1 MKTPSV
7 NRKHLD
13 FVDDKTAALLLN
25 TPSSARLILWVI
37 VIFFIVAG
45 VWASRAQLE
54 QVTTGSG
61 KVIPSSQLQVVQNLE
76 GGIVKALMV
85 KEGEQVQK
93 DQPLLMIDDTRF
105 QSDFNE
111 RAQEL
116 ASAQAD
122 AIRLDALLDNVTV
135 NQTKK
140 TVSVSRPPLV
150 FPDTFLST
158 YPDLVNRQQAEYS
171 DNLSNIESQLAVATQ
186 QLQQKQQELIEA
198 RSRLSGQ
205 RQGYNL
211 ASREY
216 NITKPLADEGVV
228 PEIELLK
235 LQRQLNDTRK
245 EMRSTELQIPV
256 IEAAIRE
263 AEFKRLD
270 VALKFRSDIQAD
282 LNQATARRDALN
294 QSSIGLE
301 DKVHRTLVR
310 SPVNGTVQT
319 LYFNTIGGVIQP
331 GMDIVAIVPTE
342 DNLVIEAKVLPQDI
356 GFLRPGL
363 KAMIKFS
370 AYDYTVYGGLEGTLE
385 QISADTI
392 QDEEGNSFYQV
403 KIRTETNNLADN
415 SGEQLP
421 IIPGMTASADII
433 TGKRT
438 VLQYLLNPILK
449 ARNSALRE

>member
-7 NRKHLD
+7 DRKHLD

-25 TPSSARLILWVI
+25 TPGSARVMLWVI

-54 QVTTGSG
+54 QVTTGNG

-85 KEGEQVQK
+85 KEGEQVLK
-93 DQPLLMIDDTRF
+93 NQPLLLIDDTRF

-122 AIRLDALLDNVTV
+122 AIRLDALLDNVSV
-135 NQTKK
+135 NQKNK
-140 TVSVSRPPLV
+140 AVSVSRTPLV
-150 FPDTFLST
+150 FPDTFLSA
-158 YPDLVNRQQAEYS
+158 YPDLVKRQQAEYS
-171 DNLSNIESQLAVATQ
+171 DNLSTLESQLAVAAQ
-186 QLQQKQQELIEA
+186 QIQQKQQELVEA

-216 NITKPLADEGVV
+216 KITKPLADEGVV

-245 EMRSTELQIPV
+245 DMRSTELQIPV
-256 IEAAIRE
+256 IQAAIRE
-263 AEFKRLD
+263 AELKRLD

-282 LNQATARRDALN
+282 LNQATAKRDALN
-294 QSSIGLE
+294 QSSVGLE
-301 DKVHRTLVR
+301 DKVERTLVR

-319 LYFNTIGGVIQP
+319 LYVNTIGGVIQP

-403 KIRTETNNLADN
+403 KIRTEKNNLADN

-449 ARNSALRE
+449 ASNSALRE

>member
-25 TPSSARLILWVI
+25 TPCSARLMLWVI

-45 VWASRAQLE
+45 IWASRAQLE
-54 QVTTGSG
+54 QVTTGNG

-93 DQPLLMIDDTRF
+93 NQPLLLIDDTRF

-122 AIRLDALLDNVTV
+122 AIRLEALLDNVTV
-135 NQTKK
+135 NQKNK
-140 TVSVSRPPLV
+140 AVSVSRTPLV
-150 FPDTFLST
+150 FPDAFFST

-171 DNLSNIESQLAVATQ
+171 DNLSTLESQLAVAAQ
-186 QLQQKQQELIEA
+186 QLQQKQQELVEA

-216 NITKPLADEGVV
+216 TITKPLADEGVV

-245 EMRSTELQIPV
+245 DMRSTELQIPV

-294 QSSIGLE
+294 QSSVGLE
-301 DKVHRTLVR
+301 DKVQRTLVR

-403 KIRTETNNLADN
+403 KIRTEKNNLADN

-449 ARNSALRE
+449 ARHSALRE

>member
-140 TVSVSRPPLV
+140 MVSVSRPPLV

-301 DKVHRTLVR
+301 DKVQRTLVR

-342 DNLVIEAKVLPQDI
+342 DNLVIEARVLPQDI

>member
-25 TPSSARLILWVI
+25 TPGSARLMLWVI

-93 DQPLLMIDDTRF
+93 NQPLLLIDDTRF

-140 TVSVSRPPLV
+140 NVSVSRPPLV
-150 FPDTFLST
+150 FPDTFLSA

-171 DNLSNIESQLAVATQ
+171 DNLSTLESQLAVATQ

-216 NITKPLADEGVV
+216 KITKPLADEGVV

-294 QSSIGLE
+294 QSSVGLE
-301 DKVHRTLVR
+301 DKVQRTLVR

-403 KIRTETNNLADN
+403 KIRTEKNNLADN

-449 ARNSALRE
+449 ARHSALRE

>member
-1 MKTPSV
+1 MKTPSL

-25 TPSSARLILWVI
+25 TPGSARLMLWVI

-54 QVTTGSG
+54 QVTTGNG

-93 DQPLLMIDDTRF
+93 NQPLLLIDDTRF

-135 NQTKK
+135 NQKNK
-140 TVSVSRPPLV
+140 AVSVTRTPLV
-150 FPDTFLST
+150 FPDAFLSA
-158 YPDLVNRQQAEYS
+158 YPDLVSRQQAEYS
-171 DNLSNIESQLAVATQ
+171 DNLSTLESQLAVAAQ

-216 NITKPLADEGVV
+216 TITKPLADEGVV

-256 IEAAIRE
+256 IQAAIRE
-263 AEFKRLD
+263 AELKRLD

-294 QSSIGLE
+294 QSSVGLE
-301 DKVHRTLVR
+301 DKVQRTLVR

-370 AYDYTVYGGLEGTLE
+370 AYDYTVYGGLAGTLE

-403 KIRTETNNLADN
+403 KIRTEKNNLADN
-415 SGEQLP
+415 NGEQLP

-449 ARNSALRE
+449 ARHSALRE

>member
-301 DKVHRTLVR
+301 DKVQRTLVR